1 MSAKPDFVHL
11 HLHTEYSLLDG
22 ACRLDELVDE
32 GVRLGMKAMAI
43 TDHGNMFGAVAF
55 HDACREKGLK
65 PILGCEV
72 YVAPASR
79 FERQAQSASDAYNHF
94 TLLAT
99 SDAGYH
105 NLIKL
110 VSAGYLEGFYHRP
123 RIDKDLLAKHSEG
136 LIGLSGCL
144 SGEIAQHILAGAE
157 DAALASVGVFSEIL
171 GKDRFYLE
179 VMEHGIPDQRRVN
192 QGLLRVRQK
201 TGLRLAATND
211 AHYLHRDDHHA
222 HDVLLCIGSGK
233 KVGDAERLRFDTN
246 HFYLKSGEEMAGL
259 FPDHPEA
266 LSSTV
271 QIAEMCDFTL
281 KGVSTLPAFDV
292 APGFTTF
299 SYFEKVTRDGFADR
313 RRALDPLAAAGRL
326 RHSLADYEARLD
338 KEIGVIHRVGFSGYF
353 LIVWDFIRHAKERRI
368 PVGPGRGSAAGSLVA
383 WALRITDIDP
393 IENDLIFERFLNEER
408 ISPPDIDIDFCEAR
422 RGEVIEYVTKK
433 YGRDNV
439 AQIITFGTM
448 KAKAVV
454 RDVGR
459 VMDMSYADVDKIAKM
474 IPFDLKMTLDKA
486 LAESPPL
493 NEAYQKDPRVKELID
508 VSRRLEGTTRHAST
522 HAAGV
527 VISPVPL
534 TDLVPLFK
542 GNTGDITTQFDMKG
556 VERIGLLK
564 MDFLGLRTLT
574 LIDNCVKML
583 EAQRGIRL
591 DPAAI
596 PLDDAKTY
604 ELFTAGRT
612 SGLFQFE
619 SDGMRDI
626 LKRFKPDQL
635 EHLTALNALYR
646 PGPMQMIDDFIKRRH
661 GHTRVVYEHP
671 ALEPILKGTYGVM
684 VYQEQ
689 VMQIASAL
697 AGFTLG
703 EADILRKAMGKK
715 KAEVMA
721 TQMDQFLKGCAGR
734 GVTEKKARRI
744 WDAMEQFAGY
754 GFNKSHSAAYAWLA
768 YQTAYLKAN
777 YPAYFVA
784 ALLTSERAN
793 TDKMV
798 HYIGE
803 CREMGIRVLPPD
815 VNESDIFF
823 SVVSGPRE
831 TRVEL
836 DGEPA
841 GGLPVGLPEG
851 PRGGGATEE
860 EGPATNQVP
869 AHPGATDG
877 ARGAGEDIRFGLA
890 AIKNVG
896 EGAVE
901 AVLAVRKEGG
911 PFRSLFDLCDRVDLR
926 AVNRRVVE
934 SFVKSGSFDST
945 DPRRSALF
953 AAIERAME
961 AGQKRQRDR
970 DAGQSSLFGM
980 LGGAGEKQAAPER
993 IPDAPPWSEAER
1005 LLFEKESLGFFISGH
1020 PLERFRAEIA
1030 QWASATT
1037 GTLAQAPAGVEA
1049 TVGGIVT
1056 ALRLIKT
1063 KKGDRM
1069 ASFLLEDLEG
1079 SVETLVFPEAYK
1091 KAAGRLAD
1099 DQVVLVKGR
1108 PEVLDDGR
1116 VKLLASEVLPLEQAK
1131 LAEARYVT
1139 IRVSVVAWD
1148 REKGERLRDILAAHR
1163 GDCPV
1168 TLELVRP
1175 GSWEAALVPS
1185 AYYRVRP
1192 DSQLREEVEALL
1204 GPGSLVLART
1214 NGLRREA

>member
-1 MSAKPDFVHL
+1 MTAKPDFVHL

-22 ACRLDELVDE
+22 ACRLDELVGE

-72 YVAPASR
+72 YVATGSR
-79 FERQAQSASDAYNHF
+79 FERQAASASEAYNHF

-99 SDAGYH
+99 NDAGYH
-105 NLIKL
+105 NLVKL

-123 RIDKDLLAKHSEG
+123 RVDKELLAKHSEG
-136 LIGLSGCL
+136 LVGLSGCL

-157 DAALASVGVFSEIL
+157 AAALESVGSFAEIL
-171 GKDRFYLE
+171 GKDRFFLE

-192 QGLLRVRQK
+192 QGLLRIREK
-201 TGLRLAATND
+201 TGIPLCATND
-211 AHYLHRDDHHA
+211 AHYLHKDDYQA

-233 KVGDAERLRFDTN
+233 KVTDTERLRFDTQ
-246 HFYLKSGEEMAGL
+246 HFYLKSAEEMAAL

-266 LSSTV
+266 LASTLA
-271 QIAEMCDFTL
+271 IAEMCDFTL

-292 APGFTTF
+292 PPGFTIDA
-299 SYFEKVTRDGFADR
+299 YFEKVTRDGFVE
-313 RRALDPLAAAGRL
+313 RRAVLDPLAASGRL

-338 KEIGVIHRVGFSGYF
+338 KEIGVIHRVGFAGYF
-353 LIVWDFIRHAKERRI
+353 LIVWDFIRYARERKI

-383 WALRITDIDP
+383 YALRITDIDP
-393 IENDLIFERFLNEER
+393 IENQLIFERFLNEER

-422 RGEVIEYVTKK
+422 RGEVIEYVTRK

-486 LAESPPL
+486 LAESPAL
-493 NEAYQKDPRVKELID
+493 ADSYQKEPKVKELVDI
-508 VSRRLEGTTRHAST
+508 SRRLEGTTRHAST

-527 VISPVPL
+527 VISPQPL

-574 LIDNCVKML
+574 LIDNCVKMI
-583 EAQRGIRL
+583 EAQTGTLI

-596 PLDDAKTY
+596 PLDDVPTY
-604 ELFTAGRT
+604 ALFTAGRT

-626 LKRFKPDQL
+626 LKRFKPDRL

-661 GHTRVVYEHP
+661 GQTRVVYEHP
-671 ALEPILKGTYGVM
+671 ALEPILKETYGVM

-703 EADILRKAMGKK
+703 EADLLRKAMGKK
-715 KAEVMA
+715 NIAVMTA
-721 TQMDQFLKGCAGR
+721 QMDQFLKGCGSR
-734 GVTEKKARRI
+734 GVPEKKARRI

-768 YQTAYLKAN
+768 YQTGYLKTN
-777 YPAYFVA
+777 YPAHFLA

-798 HYIGE
+798 QYIGE
-803 CREMGIRVLPPD
+803 CREMGIKVLPPD
-815 VNESDIFF
+815 VNESELFF
-823 SVVSGPRE
+823 R
-831 TRVEL
+831 
-836 DGEPA
+836 PA
-841 GGLPVGLPEG
+841 AQASEIL
-851 PRGGGATEE
+851 
-860 EGPATNQVP
+860 
-869 AHPGATDG
+869 
-877 ARGAGEDIRFGLA
+877 FGLSA
-890 AIKNVG
+890 LKNVG

-901 AVLAVRKEGG
+901 AVLLVRRETGR
-911 PFRSLFDLCDRVDLR
+911 FTSLFDLCDRVDLR
-926 AVNRRVVE
+926 AVNRRVIE
-934 SFVKSGSFDST
+934 SFVKSGSFDSL
-945 DPRRSALF
+945 DSRRAALY
-953 AAIERAME
+953 AAIDPAME
-961 AGQKRQRDR
+961 GGQKRQRDR
-970 DAGQSSLFGM
+970 ESGQASLFGAVEASAE
-980 LGGAGEKQAAPER
+980 GKPVRVAET
-993 IPDAPPWSEAER
+993 PPWSEAER
-1005 LLFEKESLGFFISGH
+1005 LGFEKESLGFFISGH
-1020 PLERFRAEIA
+1020 PLERFRAELA

-1037 GTLAQAPAGVEA
+1037 GSLAQQAANGEV
-1049 TVGGIVT
+1049 TIGGIVT

-1069 ASFLLEDLEG
+1069 ASFVLEDLEG

-1091 KAAGRLAD
+1091 KAGARLAD
-1099 DQVVLVKGR
+1099 DSVVLVKAR
-1108 PEVLDDGR
+1108 AEIQDDGKAR
-1116 VKLLASEVLPLEQAK
+1116 LLASDVLPLEQAK
-1131 LAEARYVT
+1131 LAEARHVT
-1139 IRVSVVAWD
+1139 IRVPLGTWD
-1148 REKGERLRDILAAHR
+1148 RGKGERLRDILGSHK

-1168 TLELVRP
+1168 TLEIVRA
-1175 GSWEAALVPS
+1175 GSWSAALAPS

-1192 DSQLREEVEALL
+1192 DAVLRDEVEALL
-1204 GPGSLVLART
+1204 GPGALVLART
-1214 NGLRREA
+1214 QAPRG